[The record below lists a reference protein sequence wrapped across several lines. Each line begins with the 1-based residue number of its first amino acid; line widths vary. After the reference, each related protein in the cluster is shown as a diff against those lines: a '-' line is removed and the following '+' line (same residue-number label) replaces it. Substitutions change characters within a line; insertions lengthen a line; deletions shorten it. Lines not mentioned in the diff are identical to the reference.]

1 MANVITCAI
10 DVYFGFFRDP
20 TVNETFFTAFLHFL
34 ENVAVLGPINYVIYM
49 HWSTLSSEKL
59 AQLKNRK
66 KSVEYVFTQDRSNSV
81 NTGNSIRVGLVKD
94 RHSGDTEDVNAALGQ
109 ITIIDT
115 QTSEEDI

>member
-1 MANVITCAI
+1 MITCAI
-10 DVYFGFFRDP
+10 DIYFGFFVDP
-20 TVNETFFTAFLHFL
+20 TLEKNLFTAFLHFA